1 MAAYD
6 STARLRRVPVAQ
18 PGFVEELSDSEDDNI
33 FAPRPEKTTTATTTA
48 TEAAATATAAP
59 TGTQEAAPSK
69 PRKSRKKR
77 SRVEEED
84 DYSPYLDI
92 VRVLTFL
99 LVASCGVSYLVSN
112 GESYFWG
119 MKNKPDYLKLSWWK
133 LQYVRPCIAFGAFL
147 EATLLT
153 GGQSGPK
160 YLTLDELA
168 QYDGA
173 DPNAP
178 VYLSINGSVYDVSAG
193 RHIYGP
199 GGSYHYFAGV
209 DASRGFVTGCF
220 AEDRTGDV
228 RGVEEMFLPLDNPE
242 IDSYWTPEELA
253 KKKEDELREARK
265 RVQGAVNHWSEFFRK
280 SSKYSYVGQLVREPG
295 WEGELK
301 PLCKVAQDGRG
312 FRTTPK
318 EE

>member
-33 FAPRPEKTTTATTTA
+33 FVPRPEKVTTATTTA
-48 TEAAATATAAP
+48 TEAAATP
-59 TGTQEAAPSK
+59 TETQEAAPSK

-77 SRVEEED
+77 LRVEEED

-92 VRVLTFL
+92 VRVVTFL

-133 LQYVRPCIAFGAFL
+133 LQYN
-147 EATLLT
+147 
-153 GGQSGPK
+153 GPK

-168 QYDGA
+168 RYDGTN
-173 DPNAP
+173 PNAP
-178 VYLSINGSVYDVSAG
+178 VYLSINGSIYDVSAG

-253 KKKEDELREARK
+253 KKKEDELHEARK
-265 RVQGAVNHWSEFFRK
+265 RVQGAVKHWSEFFRK
-280 SSKYSYVGQLVREPG
+280 STKYSYVGQLVRELG

-312 FRTTPK
+312 FRTSPK
-318 EE
+318 EED